1 MRRDLDEVREGLE
14 FCKSKNGELIDKV
27 REFANANVQ
36 IRVDGHPAHV
46 AHVTARLR
54 KDLPNALGREAG
66 LLMNE
71 TRAQLDHLANAL
83 ARRAGANS
91 DDASYPIL
99 ASPEKANAE
108 ARRKVRQLAEADREL
123 VLQLQP
129 FSEQHPLEALTY
141 LHNGDNFRKHRR
153 PLGLSVLGSVSLAGS
168 GHIGMMVRGESQPL
182 TRAGQVADVMHC
194 QGVTVPLAF
203 GYELEVLEP
212 ADMRGYFITGFIED
226 AINAVGVVVEQ
237 FN

>member
-1 MRRDLDEVREGLE
+1 MRRDLDEIREGLE
-14 FCKSKNGELIDKV
+14 FCKTKNAELVSKI
-27 REFANANVQ
+27 REFADTNVQ
-36 IRVDGHPAHV
+36 IIIDGHPSHF
-46 AHVTARLR
+46 AHVTARL
-54 KDLPNALGREAG
+54 KADLPSSFGREAG

-99 ASPEKANAE
+99 SGPEKVNAE
-108 ARRKVRQLAEADREL
+108 ARRKLRQLADADRDL
-123 VLQLQP
+123 VLHLQP

-141 LHNGDNFRKHRR
+141 LHNGDNFRKHRK
-153 PLGLSVLGSVSLAGS
+153 PLGLSVLGSVAMTGS
-168 GHIGMMVRGESQPL
+168 GHIGMMVSGQTEAL
-182 TRAGQVADVMHC
+182 TRAGQTTDVMHC

-212 ADMRGYFITGFIED
+212 ADMRGYFITGFIEE